1 MGIYGVLS
9 YLVGLRTRE
18 IGVRMALGARPLDVL
33 RQILGDGARMTLIGA
48 ALGLIAAF
56 ALTRWMASL
65 LFEIKPTDP
74 ATFAAVAAILCAIA
88 MFACYLPARRAMRL
102 DPVVALRN
110 E

>member
-1 MGIYGVLS
+1 VLG
-9 YLVGLRTRE
+9 LV
-18 IGVRMALGARPLDVL
+18 
-33 RQILGDGARMTLIGA
+33 A
-48 ALGLIAAF
+48 AL

-65 LFEIKPTDP
+65 LFQIKPTDP
-74 ATFAAVAAILCAIA
+74 PTFAVVAAILCAIA